1 MEEEEAQV
9 ALENLVLKG
18 RSYNVQRYAL
28 VLLLTVGASK
38 EGERIQRIRREHSD
52 DRIRKLLD
60 EGLRPPEHPGMGPR

>member
-1 MEEEEAQV
+1 M

-38 EGERIQRIRREHSD
+38 EGERIQRIRREHPD

-60 EGLRPPEHPGMGPR
+60 EGLQSPPHPGMGPR